1 MAITITPIGK
11 TNPVNP
17 SASMLYYPK
26 VTKTGEVDLEE
37 LSEQIAYGS
46 SLTQADCYAVVISL
60 VAMVSKELE
69 AGKIVRLGQLGAF
82 QISVKGSASE
92 TPEAV
97 SPKNVR
103 SASVI
108 FRPGK
113 KFKAMLK
120 DLRFIRKGK

>member
-1 MAITITPIGK
+1 MAIIITPIGK
-11 TNPVNP
+11 TNPANH

-37 LSEQIAYGS
+37 LSEQIAYES
-46 SLTQADCYAVVISL
+46 SLTQSDCYAVIISL
-60 VAMVSKELE
+60 VAAVSKELD
-69 AGKIVRLGQLGAF
+69 AGKIVRLGHLGAF
-82 QISVKGSASE
+82 QISVKGTASA

-97 SPKNVR
+97 SPKNVK

-113 KFKAMLK
+113 KFQAMLK
-120 DLRFIRKGK
+120 NLKFIRK